1 MLENIL
7 NNVNATETPKP
18 KAEVKKTP
26 DDVSTPGD
34 SFKNLLQKSLS
45 EDKKEKTQKTS
56 ETSKSPKINTP
67 NTIHND
73 ALHANNDILHT
84 IGTQGTQGTKPSD
97 IDALKHSSK
106 SPSSPTKELL
116 NASLDDKTE
125 KNTLPKNSPRDI
137 KSNANTPQPT
147 EKKLSDIKTLADE
160 KNLKAE
166 NIKLDKNTK
175 IPSAIQVDEST
186 PISKTNTPVDNT
198 PVDDIQTQNK
208 KPSDT
213 QKLTTQNLLD
223 QKLKTST
230 TIASGAKKNE
240 NKPLSSVLN
249 TIDEKELKTR
259 KKFNQNHK
267 IEYKTEDKT
276 EKIAI
281 IERGK
286 NLPKNIVEPKIYQEK
301 RAAKLEA
308 LNEKMEA
315 NAKNQPL
322 QEAINGAITKDIK
335 LKNNIKDEKIEN
347 SKEDTQKKTK
357 KSGSSSKSKPQ
368 INATNAALSQSP
380 KISAQDQNKQIQNQ
394 IDQEKS
400 IEQEKTTL
408 SSIIQKNKKTS
419 DSKEVEKTKDKTNQ
433 DNPIQKDSTSTLGV
447 MPKNELLYK
456 SANAKQTIKNFAQSL
471 NEEIKNYKPPMSKLS
486 LELNPEKLGKVEL
499 TIKQIGN
506 NLHVSVVS
514 NNQAIA
520 LFLQNQVDL
529 RQNLEMIGFS
539 GVDLNFSSQDGSQN
553 SQNENQDSNNQKR
566 NKNSLKE
573 YEEVKNISQTPY
585 DTMEIV
591 LPRYA

>member
-18 KAEVKKTP
+18 KNEVKKTT
-26 DDVSTPGD
+26 DDTLASGD
-34 SFKNLLQKSLS
+34 SFKNILQKNLT
-45 EDKKEKTQKTS
+45 EDKKDKKTQES
-56 ETSKSPKINTP
+56 AKSTKIDTLNSM
-67 NTIHND
+67 HND
-73 ALHANNDILHT
+73 ALHAV
-84 IGTQGTQGTKPSD
+84 GTKPSNLD
-97 IDALKHSSK
+97 TLNHNSK
-106 SPSSPTKELL
+106 NTSSPTKELL
-116 NASLDDKTE
+116 NTSLNGKIE
-125 KNTLPKNSPRDI
+125 KNTLPKNSPEDI
-137 KSNANTPQPT
+137 KSDTKTTQST
-147 EKKLSDIKTLADE
+147 DKKLSDIKTLADE
-160 KNLKAE
+160 KNLKAD
-166 NIKLDKNTK
+166 NIKLDKK
-175 IPSAIQVDEST
+175 DIKT
-186 PISKTNTPVDNT
+186 PTNTPINQSVSASKT
-198 PVDDIQTQNK
+198 THTEDIKTQNE
-208 KPSDT
+208 KPSDA

-230 TIASGAKKNE
+230 AIASGAKKNE
-240 NKPLSSVLN
+240 NKPLFSVLN

-286 NLPKNIVEPKIYQEK
+286 NLPKNIVEPRIYQEK

-315 NAKNQPL
+315 DKKNQTL
-322 QEAINGAITKDIK
+322 QEAINGAVTKDIK
-335 LKNNIKDEKIEN
+335 LKNNPNTKDEKIEN
-347 SKEDTQKKTK
+347 SKEDAQKKTK
-357 KSGSSSKSKPQ
+357 KSGNSSKSKPQ
-368 INATNAALSQSP
+368 INTTLNESAKVSP
-380 KISAQDQNKQIQNQ
+380 QEQNKQIQNQ

-408 SSIIQKNKKTS
+408 SSIIQKNKKTT
-419 DSKEVEKTKDKTNQ
+419 DSKEVEKTKDKTSQ
-433 DNPIQKDSTSTLGV
+433 DNPVQKDSTSTLGV

-456 SANAKQTIKNFAQSL
+456 SVNAKQTIKNFAQSL
-471 NEEIKNYKPPMSKLS
+471 SEEIKNYKPPMSKLS

-529 RQNLEMIGFS
+529 RQNLVMIGFS

>member
-7 NNVNATETPKP
+7 NNVNATEASKP
-18 KAEVKKTP
+18 KTEIKKTTE
-26 DDVSTPGD
+26 DTSTSGD

-45 EDKKEKTQKTS
+45 EDKKEKIQ
-56 ETSKSPKINTP
+56 ETSKSAKVDTL

-73 ALHANNDILHT
+73 PLHPV
-84 IGTQGTQGTKPSD
+84 GTKPSSVD
-97 IDALKHSSK
+97 TSKHISK
-106 SPSSPTKELL
+106 STSSPTKELL
-116 NASLDDKTE
+116 NVPFNDKIE
-125 KNTLPKNSPRDI
+125 KNTLPKAPNQDI
-137 KSNANTPQPT
+137 KFNTNISQSP

-160 KNLKAE
+160 KNLKSGNVKLE
-166 NIKLDKNTK
+166 QKNIKS
-175 IPSAIQVDEST
+175 PSSMPINQSVST
-186 PISKTNTPVDNT
+186 SKTSTHTDN
-198 PVDDIQTQNK
+198 IQTQNE

-230 TIASGAKKNE
+230 AMVSGAKKDT
-240 NKPLSSVLN
+240 NKPLLSVLN

-315 NAKNQPL
+315 NAKNQTL
-322 QEAINGAITKDIK
+322 QEAVNGVIAKDIK
-335 LKNNIKDEKIEN
+335 LKNNSKDEKIDA

-357 KSGSSSKSKPQ
+357 KSGNSSRSKPQ
-368 INATNAALSQSP
+368 LNATLNEAA
-380 KISAQDQNKQIQNQ
+380 KITPQDQNRQMQNQ
-394 IDQEKS
+394 IDQEKF

-408 SSIIQKNKKTS
+408 SSNAQKNKKAS
-419 DSKEVEKTKDKTNQ
+419 DTKEVEKTKDKASQ
-433 DNPIQKDSTSTLGV
+433 DTSVQKDSTSTLGV
-447 MPKNELLYK
+447 MGKNELLYK
-456 SANAKQTIKNFAQSL
+456 SVNAKQTIKNFAQSL
-471 NEEIKNYKPPMSKLS
+471 SEEIKNYKPPMSKLS

-529 RQNLEMIGFS
+529 RQNLAMIGFS
-539 GVDLNFSSQDGSQN
+539 GVDLNFSSQEGSQN